1 MAEGLV
7 NAEALT
13 MKPFQQQTYYE
24 LLDVPVTASTE
35 EIQAA
40 FERSSEMYAPD
51 SVAIYALDE
60 PALAD
65 KLRARLKEAAEILA
79 DPVLRAEYD
88 RTLGLPP
95 RSVSAGLPHEE
106 EEEDRR
112 AQLAMAEVIAADG
125 NLHSTRPELAVSYV
139 QEGPEEPGGTTGEAA
154 PPASPEPPG
163 EGEESRAS
171 HPARSLEIAP
181 QLAQETAIA
190 TAEAALAQVASKAR
204 ERPRPLEIPPD
215 AEFNGELLRRVRESK
230 GLSLQQVADRTRI
243 SSRHLENVEADRYAA
258 LPAPVYLR
266 GILTSLAREYGLD
279 GLRVARSY
287 MALAGVGQG

>member
-1 MAEGLV
+1 M
-7 NAEALT
+7 NAEALM

-35 EIQAA
+35 EIQVA
-40 FERSSEMYAPD
+40 FERSIEMYAPD

-65 KLRARLKEAAEILA
+65 KLRARLKEAAEILT
-79 DPVLRAEYD
+79 DPDLRAEYD

-95 RSVSAGLPHEE
+95 RTVSAGLPREE
-106 EEEDRR
+106 AEDRTG
-112 AQLAMAEVIAADG
+112 QLAMAEVIASDG
-125 NLHSTRPELAVSYV
+125 NLHSTHPELAVSYV
-139 QEGPEEPGGTTGEAA
+139 QERPEESGGSAGEVA
-154 PPASPEPPG
+154 PAASPEAPG
-163 EGEESRAS
+163 PRDEPRAS
-171 HPARSLEIAP
+171 HSARALETAP

-190 TAEAALAQVASKAR
+190 TAEAAMAQVASRAR

-287 MALAGVGQG
+287 MALAEVGKG